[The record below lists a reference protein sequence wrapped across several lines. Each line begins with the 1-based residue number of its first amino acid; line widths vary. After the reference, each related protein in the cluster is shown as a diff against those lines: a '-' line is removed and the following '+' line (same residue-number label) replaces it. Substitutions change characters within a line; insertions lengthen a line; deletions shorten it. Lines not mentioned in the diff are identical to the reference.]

1 MLYRCVHLSL
11 RLSLSLRYSLFVF
24 EVVFIFGVS
33 VALKI
38 PLYRLSYMSY
48 VCLRY
53 ACLYAC
59 LMYMSV

>member
-1 MLYRCVHLSL
+1 MCSFVFEVVFVFEV
-11 RLSLSLRYSLFVF
+11 YSLFVF
-24 EVVFIFGVS
+24 EVVFVFGVS